1 MALALSVFVCCF
13 FGLVLVD
20 SNPTGNVLAQQRGND
35 NFETSAL
42 NQTLPTDRGPPNLHD
57 NVTCVAQK
65 GVNHKYNDI
74 VQHTISPGNTT
85 ACCQLCKAEP
95 KCGIWVITGSTCWL
109 KSNCK
114 SHNRINDHLATTH
127 KHTQARAHI

>member
-1 MALALSVFVCCF
+1 MKFGRFFKKDMALISLLFCF
-13 FGLVLVD
+13 FHLVD
-20 SNPTGNVLAQQRGND
+20 SSPTGDVLAKQRGNKYSD
-35 NFETSAL
+35 ISAL
-42 NQTLPTDRGPPNLHD
+42 NQTLTADRGSPNPLHD

-95 KCGIWVITGSTCWL
+95 KCGIWVITGTTCWL
-109 KSNCK
+109 KTNCK
-114 SHNRINDHLATTH
+114 YHDGVDYLAT
-127 KHTQARAHI
+127 A